1 MSLENFKILLM
12 KAPFTTTNPLE
23 FKLRLVWGHEAGR
36 KLVAEFSD
44 CRWLP
49 RAGEALV
56 LPIDEADANN
66 RCHDWHWFKV
76 KNLLYDFENQVV
88 CVVCMAM
95 EPGSLQKKK
104 PTTTPLSVKPKVEK
118 TLPQV
123 FKELEKRGEAIAA
136 NTSALTFETHF
147 NETAFLEDVDE
158 ELAMLKKQM
167 LEKPTT
173 PKKSAEVVDVELESL
188 RKRLDDM

>member
-1 MSLENFKILLM
+1 MSLESSKNLFM
-12 KAPFTTTNPLE
+12 KAPFTTANPLD
-23 FKLRLVWGHEAGR
+23 FKLRLVWGHETGH

-56 LPIDEADANN
+56 LPIDDADANN

-76 KNLLYDFENQVV
+76 RNLVHDFENQTICAV
-88 CVVCMAM
+88 CKAM
-95 EPGSLQKKK
+95 EPHLLRNKK
-104 PTTTPLSVKPKVEK
+104 PATTSVSVKPKVEK

-136 NTSALTFETHF
+136 STPALTFETHF
-147 NETAFLEDVDE
+147 NETNS
-158 ELAMLKKQM
+158 K
-167 LEKPTT
+167 
-173 PKKSAEVVDVELESL
+173 EVVDAELETL
-188 RKRLDDM
+188 RKQLDDM